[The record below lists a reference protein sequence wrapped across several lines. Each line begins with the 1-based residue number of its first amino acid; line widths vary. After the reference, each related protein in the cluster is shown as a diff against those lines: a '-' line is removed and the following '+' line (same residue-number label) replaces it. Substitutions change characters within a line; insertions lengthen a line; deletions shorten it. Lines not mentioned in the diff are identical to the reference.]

1 MDLKEIIKEDVY
13 NLFCAWIEKENIQVE
28 VPKDKSKGDYAL
40 PCFSYTKALQL
51 SPNEIAKYLVG
62 HLENYFYENL
72 EVVNG
77 YLNIFI
83 KREILLKYVVDTI
96 KEKKHQY
103 GSNDLGNSQVVVIDY
118 SSPNIAK
125 PFGVGHLRSTV
136 IGNALKNI
144 YFKNGYNVISI
155 NHLGDWGTQFGKLIY
170 AYKQWG
176 DEELVFQDPISE
188 LTKLYVKFH
197 EEVKKDPNLED
208 KGREYFKKLEDGDD
222 ECLKLWEWFRNESIK
237 EFNKTY
243 ELLGIDQF
251 DSYDGEAFYND
262 KMDIIINELQN
273 KNLLEEDCGAY
284 IIRLDEECIPA
295 LIKRSD
301 GASLYMTRELAAS
314 FYRKQKY
321 NFSKCLY
328 VVGNEQ
334 ILHFKQLKL
343 IIKKMGYEWGEDI
356 EHISFGMLLQDG
368 KKMSTRSGTGVKLH
382 DVLLSSISLATKY
395 IKDVPK
401 EEIDDVAK
409 KIGVG
414 AVIFNDLKN
423 YRINDIDFNLE
434 DILKFEGETGP
445 YIQYTYARI
454 NSLLKYKQNLSL
466 NYEQISINNLVW
478 NILFKLYMFPEII
491 VRAKEKNDPSEIAK
505 YVIELATHFNKFYA
519 EERIIIDDLME
530 REFKLVVCEMI
541 SLVLEEGMRI
551 LGIELPKNM

>member
-1 MDLKEIIKEDVY
+1 MDLKEIIREDVY
-13 NLFCAWIEKENIQVE
+13 NLFCAWIEKENIHVE

-51 SPNEIAKYLVG
+51 SPNEIAKYLAE
-62 HLENYFYENL
+62 HLENSFYENL
-72 EVVNG
+72 EVANG

-83 KREILLKYVVDTI
+83 KREVLLKYVVDTI

-103 GSNDLGNSQVVVIDY
+103 GSNDLGNGQVVVIDY

-144 YFKNGYNVISI
+144 YLKNGYNVISI

-176 DEELVFQDPISE
+176 DEELVFQDSISE

-197 EEVKKDPNLED
+197 EEAKKDPNLED
-208 KGREYFKKLEDGDD
+208 KGREYFKKLEDGDQ

-301 GASLYMTRELAAS
+301 GASLYMTRELAAF

-334 ILHFKQLKL
+334 IFHFKQLKL

-382 DVLLSSISLATKY
+382 DVLLSSISLATNY
-395 IKDVPK
+395 IKDVPDDK
-401 EEIDDVAK
+401 IDVVAK
-409 KIGVG
+409 QIGVG

-423 YRINDIDFNLE
+423 YRTNDVAFNLE

-491 VRAKEKNDPSEIAK
+491 IRAKEKNDPSEIAK
-505 YVIELATHFNKFYA
+505 YVIELATYFNKFYA
-519 EERIIIDDLME
+519 EERIITDNLE
-530 REFKLVVCEMI
+530 KREFKLVVCEMI
-541 SLVLEEGMRI
+541 SLVLEEGMQI
-551 LGIELPKNM
+551 LGIELPENM